1 MPDRDLTNEEYD
13 FINRALDIVAL
24 SDPGGPTAEE
34 DRMYCSLL
42 DMGCTEQSKSLAM
55 HQRSEKPTWTVSG
68 CETAKGLSLKF
79 LQRLDSASTITSAGA
94 PP

>member
-1 MPDRDLTNEEYD
+1 MPDRELSDEEYD

-42 DMGCTEQSKSLAM
+42 DMGCTEQWIAEQIAIR
-55 HQRSEKPTWTVSG
+55 HGDGVSSHVF
-68 CETAKGLSLKF
+68 A
-79 LQRLDSASTITSAGA
+79 
-94 PP
+94 